1 MVGRAARMIAV
12 VLVVLVALPGREA
25 SARKLRLKNKEVAL
39 IEFDFKLDDDVR
51 RKMLPYEELFPSLPS
66 SIEEGDPVYFLL
78 KAYTYQTFQRQ
89 AERSLSL
96 LLMPLN
102 AYGKQWDYDQYGFPA
117 TNIELAQRRGASKV
131 YVKLVAEVMRSP
143 ESGISLGAGPEVETD
158 LKPKDYLRPRVK
170 INATFYP
177 KLGVVPIAVFESD
190 YQWEN
195 PVLLQPTML
204 DGLVNSRLRRDRA
217 SMREIL
223 DMGVSAIIEEIARG
237 KSRK

>member
-1 MVGRAARMIAV
+1 MGRGALLLT
-12 VLVVLVALPGREA
+12 VLLVLATFPAQEA
-25 SARKLRLKNKEVAL
+25 SGKKLRLKNKEVAL
-39 IEFDFKLDDDVR
+39 IEFDFSLDEDVR
-51 RKMLPYEELFPSLPS
+51 RKMVPYEELFPSLPS
-66 SIEEGDPVYFLL
+66 SVSEGDPVFFLL

-102 AYGKQWDYDQYGFPA
+102 AYGKQWEYDQYGFPA
-117 TNIELAQRRGASKV
+117 TNIELAQRRGSSKI
-131 YVKLVAEVMRSP
+131 YVRLKVEVLRSP
-143 ESGISLGAGPEVETD
+143 ESGLSLGAGPAVETH

-177 KLGVVPIAVFESD
+177 KLGVVPIAVYESD
-190 YQWEN
+190 FQWEN

-217 SMREIL
+217 SLREIL
-223 DMGVSAIIEEIARG
+223 DTGVSSIIEEIARG
-237 KSRK
+237 KSKKL